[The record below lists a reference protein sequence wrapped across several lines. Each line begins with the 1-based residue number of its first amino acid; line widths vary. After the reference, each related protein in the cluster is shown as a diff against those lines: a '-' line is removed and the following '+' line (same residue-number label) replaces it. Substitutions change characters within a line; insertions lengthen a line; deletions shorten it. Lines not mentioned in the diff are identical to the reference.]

1 MNTFSKNFFRSSDTD
16 PSIELYPEEY
26 CDIVVDV
33 TEPTCLETSI
43 IELWAKDGFTNANA
57 KIPDTEQK
65 IIDDINEKKFS
76 EVFLY
81 DKDFPE
87 MLGGIRWNAS
97 GHITG
102 MFIKTKICHNF
113 FKVTKS

>member
-1 MNTFSKNFFRSSDTD
+1 MT
-16 PSIELYPEEY
+16 EL
-26 CDIVVDV
+26 
-33 TEPTCLETSI
+33 TCLDNSI
-43 IELWAKDGFTNANA
+43 IELWAKDGFNSGKA

-76 EVFLY
+76 EVFLHN
-81 DKDFPE
+81 KDFPE

-102 MFIKTKICHNF
+102 MLHPF
-113 FKVTKS
+113 